1 MRPILIALSSIICL
15 TGCSQSGS
23 GNVDS
28 HTVVPRGNGVLG
40 SLRPKVDP
48 KILAKIEQQ
57 EAEARAAESNKATS
71 GNPLPGVS
79 SFFGGQGR
87 VLPKVITDPIA
98 PSAEEVAKQSGPIV
112 TSASS
117 GSSSSNSTSPDPT
130 AAAAEMASAAAAMS
144 GAIPQQP
151 QVATYGASYGAVPA
165 PPPGALGGGLIPPP
179 PAVTLSTQAQA
190 MAYAPGSP
198 NPAAVNP
205 YANPYNNPYMN
216 PYGMQ
221 YPPQGMIP
229 SAPATPMRPAGSPFS
244 TGGGSSRNSNNDDDD
259 TPKTK
264 KSTAN
269 FVPITPTGMEPRSPY
284 KQRDDLKV
292 LWKGFLATSPDIK
305 AIVKD
310 EKTAEQLNKVDVG
323 LPGDSTKGSFEV
335 SQRQVDT
342 IFKSGT
348 VDKRLLP
355 TVKKLQKDLVQS
367 YMRYLYSYNKF
378 ALAQQAVGARKQ
390 EVDVASSPSE
400 SQRAAADL
408 AQAQTDAD
416 STKDDMKAAQGEL
429 VSTVGPAAARTII
442 GHVSSVTPTLESLTQ
457 NDSSSDE
464 NSKTAKNGGG
474 LDVVSSVGSLFGF
487 HHKKEDAAK
496 TADSDDDSDS
506 KAPAKADKSG
516 KSGKSDKTAKGDKD
530 SKDKGDK
537 ADKSKLAKG
546 DKSDKSE
553 KGKGKETKEAKKEK
567 GKDKDKEVKV
577 ADKKKDA
584 GDLSPAP
591 ESVASKSSASGDS
604 SSSPKSDIS
613 FVLREVNVTPRKSV
627 LTVSI
632 HNSGSN
638 SFSFGPDAVSISDGT
653 HKLSDAAVRADF
665 DQTLVPPNQDVKG
678 TITIFGRPYNDK
690 LAVVLSDGGKSVQMR
705 RQN

>member
-1 MRPILIALSSIICL
+1 
-15 TGCSQSGS
+15 
-23 GNVDS
+23 
-28 HTVVPRGNGVLG
+28 VLG
-40 SLRPKVDP
+40 TLRPKVDP

-57 EAEARAAESNKATS
+57 EAEARAAAGSSQAGS
-71 GNPLPGVS
+71 GNSLPGVS

-98 PSAEEVAKQSGPIV
+98 PSAEEVARQSGPIV
-112 TSASS
+112 TSA
-117 GSSSSNSTSPDPT
+117 NNNASPDPT
-130 AAAAEMASAAAAMS
+130 AAAAEMASAASSSIAAATS
-144 GAIPQQP
+144 GAVPQQP
-151 QVATYGASYGAVPA
+151 QVATYGASYGTVPP

-198 NPAAVNP
+198 NPAAANP

-221 YPPQGMIP
+221 YPPQGFIP
-229 SAPATPMRPAGSPFS
+229 SAPMPVQRPAGSPFS
-244 TGGGSSRNSNNDDDD
+244 TAGSSSRNSNNDDSDD
-259 TPKTK
+259 TAKPK

-269 FVPITPTGMEPRSPY
+269 FMPITPTGMEARSPY
-284 KQRDDLKV
+284 KQRDDLKI

-305 AIVKD
+305 SIVKD
-310 EKTAEQLNKVDVG
+310 EKIADQLNKIDVG

-335 SQRQVDT
+335 SQRQVDN
-342 IFKSGT
+342 IFKAGSL
-348 VDKRLLP
+348 DKRLLP

-378 ALAQQAVGARKQ
+378 ALAQQTVTARKQ
-390 EVDVASSPSE
+390 EVDVAGSPSE
-400 SQRAAADL
+400 AQRAAADL
-408 AQAQTDAD
+408 SQSQTDAD
-416 STKDDMKAAQGEL
+416 STRDDMKAAQSEL

-457 NDSSSDE
+457 NSDQSSDE
-464 NSKTAKNGGG
+464 SGKNSKGGV
-474 LDVVSSVGSLFGF
+474 DVISSVGSLFGF
-487 HHKKEDAAK
+487 HHKKEDAEK
-496 TADSDDDSDS
+496 SGDSDDDSD
-506 KAPAKADKSG
+506 KKAAPAKAEKQG
-516 KSGKSDKTAKGDKD
+516 KNDKTAKGNKD
-530 SKDKGDK
+530 SKDSKDKDKADKSIKVAKGDKGDK
-537 ADKSKLAKG
+537 ADKSKV
-546 DKSDKSE
+546 
-553 KGKGKETKEAKKEK
+553 KESKAEAKKEK
-567 GKDKDKEVKV
+567 GKDKDKDVKV

-591 ESVASKSSASGDS
+591 ESVASKSSGGGSDAPATS
-604 SSSPKSDIS
+604 KSDIS
-613 FVLREVNVTPRKSV
+613 FVLREVSVTPRKSV

>member
-1 MRPILIALSSIICL
+1 MLIALSSIICL

-57 EAEARAAESNKATS
+57 EAEARAAAQSSNT

-98 PSAEEVAKQSGPIV
+98 PSAEEVAKQSGPIL

-117 GSSSSNSTSPDPT
+117 GGSSSNNSTSPDPA
-130 AAAAEMASAAAAMS
+130 AAAAEMAAAATPTSM
-144 GAIPQQP
+144 PQP
-151 QVATYGASYGAVPA
+151 QVATYGASYGSVPA
-165 PPPGALGGGLIPPP
+165 PPPPGALGGGLIPPP

-205 YANPYNNPYMN
+205 YAMPYNNPYMN

-244 TGGGSSRNSNNDDDD
+244 TAGSNSRNSNNDDDD

-284 KQRDDLKV
+284 KQRDDLKI

-310 EKTAEQLNKVDVG
+310 EKTADQLNKIDVG

-342 IFKSGT
+342 IFKTGT
-348 VDKRLLP
+348 LDKRLLP

-378 ALAQQAVGARKQ
+378 ALAQQAVTARKQ
-390 EVDVASSPSE
+390 EVDVAGSPSE
-400 SQRAAADL
+400 AQRAAADL
-408 AQAQTDAD
+408 SQAQTDAD
-416 STKDDMKAAQGEL
+416 STRDDMKAAQGEL

-464 NSKTAKNGGG
+464 NSKTAKGGGGG
-474 LDVVSSVGSLFGF
+474 LDVMSSVGSLFGF
-487 HHKKEDAAK
+487 HHKKEEAAK
-496 TADSDDDSDS
+496 TSDSDEDSDS
-506 KAPAKADKSG
+506 KAASTKGDKSG
-516 KSGKSDKTAKGDKD
+516 KNDKTAKGDKD
-530 SKDKGDK
+530 GKDNKADKSTKIAKGDK
-537 ADKSKLAKG
+537 ADKGKAKESKA
-546 DKSDKSE
+546 
-553 KGKGKETKEAKKEK
+553 EAKKDK
-567 GKDKDKEVKV
+567 GKDKDVKV

-584 GDLSPAP
+584 FDLSPAP
-591 ESVASKSSASGDS
+591 ESVAIKSSSSTSADS
-604 SSSPKSDIS
+604 ASPKSDIS